1 MGNRWRPQIGHASG
15 LRWWASSWRGGLLIS
30 VMGAL
35 CGVLLATM
43 LWGRVERLA
52 GALKSHPYFAL
63 QTVEVTGNRRL
74 SREEV
79 LQWAGLREGSSIWEA
94 SPAVVHLRLQSHPW
108 VLYAAAQRDFP
119 RRLKIRIA
127 ERVPVAIV
135 RFDDL
140 DYVDRDGH
148 VLGPLR
154 PDDNRDLPLITGLE
168 GPDPHGFTA
177 IALHRALQ
185 LLRWCARASCVG
197 TISEVHLDRQRGLTV
212 FPLRTAVAVV
222 LGWGSWHEKFARAAR
237 VFAAMEGRAGRL
249 VAVDVSFRDLVVV
262 KLQEERHLPAVRNP
276 RKGARV

>member
-1 MGNRWRPQIGHASG
+1 MGNRWCPQIDRESG
-15 LRWWASSWRGGLLIS
+15 LRCWAASWRGGLLIS

-52 GALKSHPYFAL
+52 RSLKSHPYFTL
-63 QTVEVTGNRRL
+63 QMVEVTGNRRL
-74 SREEV
+74 NREEV
-79 LQWAGLREGSSIWEA
+79 LQWAGLREGSSIWDA
-94 SPAVVHLRLQSHPW
+94 SPATVQLRLQSHPW
-108 VLYAAAQRDFP
+108 VLYATAQRDFP
-119 RRLKIRIA
+119 CRLLIRIA

-135 RFDDL
+135 RFDEL

-185 LLRWCARASCVG
+185 LLRWCARGSCLG

-222 LGWGSWHEKFARAAR
+222 LGWGSWHEKLARAAR
-237 VFAAMEGRAGRL
+237 VFAALEGQAGRL